1 MGPIENIM
9 NVIHLMKKGGPM
21 NILDSFCFHTETKNN
36 NQINDKS
43 RVLKNA
49 LFDTI
54 ITGDVNQE

>member
-1 MGPIENIM
+1 M

-21 NILDSFCFHTETKNN
+21 NILESFCIYIVTKNN

-49 LFDTI
+49 LLNTI
-54 ITGDVNQE
+54 IMDDVNQ